1 MCLLFSQHLVI
12 RMKNMSLNVEE
23 RLLIKLFAFTGFNAK
38 DEQETADESDF
49 ETQRILAEATSA
61 QAKRYYFGSLKLIFC
76 QVCLSVLLLDMH
88 CTFSIS
94 FILLCN

>member
-1 MCLLFSQHLVI
+1 
-12 RMKNMSLNVEE
+12 MKNMSLNVEE

-76 QVCLSVLLLDMH
+76 QVGLNMLSN
-88 CTFSIS
+88 S
-94 FILLCN
+94 FFFNQFLSYFVTSK

>member
-1 MCLLFSQHLVI
+1 
-12 RMKNMSLNVEE
+12 MKNMSLNVEE
-23 RLLIKLFAFTGFNAK
+23 RLIIKLFAFTGFNAK

-76 QVCLSVLLLDMH
+76 QVCLNM
-88 CTFSIS
+88 
-94 FILLCN
+94 CNRSLHLTIYLYSYHLRFEKPTDIFRF